1 MEVGFLGLGHM
12 GRAIAANLIARGHK
26 LRVWNRSPGPTQ
38 EVGALGARVLSHPG
52 EAAHA
57 EVLMTML
64 ADDAAVR
71 AVFGDRLLSGARSG
85 LVHINMATISVALA
99 RELAHSHRE
108 QGIGYVA
115 APVFG
120 RPDVAASG
128 KLNVVVAGESAAL
141 ERVLPLLESI
151 GQKVWPV
158 GAEPERANVVKLAG
172 NFMIASAI
180 EAMGE
185 AVALNRHYG
194 VGAREFLDI
203 LTSTLFAAPAY
214 QVYGRLIAE
223 ERYRPAGFKLSLG
236 LKDVRLAL
244 EAGESAHVPM
254 PFASVLRDAF
264 LDAIANDSPESD
276 WAALARVAL
285 RRSGFERST

>member
-1 MEVGFLGLGHM
+1 MDVGFVGLGHM
-12 GRAIAANLIARGHK
+12 GSAIAANLIRRGHQ
-26 LRVWNRSPGPTQ
+26 LRVWNRSPGPAR
-38 EVGALGARVLSHPG
+38 ELAALGANVLSHPADAVQG
-52 EAAHA
+52 

-71 AVFGDRLLSGARSG
+71 AVLDDGLLAGARRG
-85 LVHINMATISVALA
+85 LVHINLATVSVALA
-99 RELAHSHRE
+99 RELERDHRDN
-108 QGIGYVA
+108 GIAYVA

-120 RPDVAASG
+120 RPDVAAAG
-128 KLNVVVAGESAAL
+128 KLNVVAAGDPRAL
-141 ERVLPLLESI
+141 ERVRPLLEAI
-151 GQKVWPV
+151 GQKVWLV

-185 AVALNRHYG
+185 AIALNHGYG
-194 VGAREFLDI
+194 VGARDFLDI

-223 ERYRPAGFKLSLG
+223 ERYEPAAFKLSLG

-244 EAGESAHVPM
+244 EASEAAHVPM
-254 PFASVLRDAF
+254 PFAGVLRDGF
-264 LDAIANDSPESD
+264 LDAIANDSAECD
-276 WAALARVAL
+276 WAALARVAM
-285 RRSGFERST
+285 RRAGFERST